1 MKNKF
6 NAFSINTLNQAEEII
21 LEAKN
26 YKIKPILHFKQYILK
41 GFGSDFILAFQKILK
56 SKFGNSSFKMFVDCG
71 FDSSLSIRM
80 ACKKIDYIKLKGNL
94 VILKKVRDIAAK
106 NRVLL
111 NPSFNIVDCRHLK
124 NVNLKFKK
132 LYFRKKNE
140 NRRQSN

>member
-6 NAFSINTLNQAEEII
+6 NAFSINTLNEAENII

-71 FDSSLSIRM
+71 FDSALTIRM
-80 ACKKIDYIKLKGNL
+80 ASKKIDYIKLRGNL
-94 VILKKVRDIAAK
+94 VILKKVKDIANK

-111 NPSFNIVDCRHLK
+111 NPSFNIVDCRNLK
-124 NVNLKFKK
+124 NINLKFKK

-140 NRRQSN
+140 NRRQPN

>member
-6 NAFSINTLNQAEEII
+6 NAFSINTLNEAENII

-80 ACKKIDYIKLKGNL
+80 ASKKIDYIKLRGNL
-94 VILKKVRDIAAK
+94 VIIKKVGDIATK

-111 NPSFNIVDCRHLK
+111 NPSFNIVDCRNLK
-124 NVNLKFKK
+124 NINLKFKK

-140 NRRQSN
+140 NRRQPN

>member
-1 MKNKF
+1 VKKKP
-6 NAFSINTLNQAEEII
+6 NAFTVNTLSQAEVII
-21 LEAKN
+21 LEAKK
-26 YKIKPILHFKQYILK
+26 YKIKPILHFKNYLLK
-41 GFGSDFILAFQKILK
+41 GFGSDFILTFQKILK
-56 SKFGNSSFKMFVDCG
+56 SKFGNSSFKIFVDCG

-80 ACKKIDYIKLKGNL
+80 ATKKNT
-94 VILKKVRDIAAK
+94 
-106 NRVLL
+106 VLL

>member
-6 NAFSINTLNQAEEII
+6 NAFSINTLNEAENII

-71 FDSSLSIRM
+71 FDSSLGIRM
-80 ACKKIDYIKLKGNL
+80 ASKKIDYIKLRGNL
-94 VILKKVRDIAAK
+94 VILKKVRDIATK

-111 NPSFNIVDCRHLK
+111 NPSFNIVDCRNLK
-124 NVNLKFKK
+124 NINLKFKK
-132 LYFRKKNE
+132 LYFREKNE
-140 NRRQSN
+140 NRRQPN

>member
-6 NAFSINTLNQAEEII
+6 NAFSINTLNEAENII

-71 FDSSLSIRM
+71 FDSSLSIKM
-80 ACKKIDYIKLKGNL
+80 ASKKIDFIKLRGNL
-94 VILKKVRDIAAK
+94 VILKKVRDIANK

-111 NPSFNIVDCRHLK
+111 NPSFNIVDCRNIK
-124 NVNLKFKK
+124 NINLKLKK
-132 LYFRKKNE
+132 IYSKDKK
-140 NRRQSN
+140 